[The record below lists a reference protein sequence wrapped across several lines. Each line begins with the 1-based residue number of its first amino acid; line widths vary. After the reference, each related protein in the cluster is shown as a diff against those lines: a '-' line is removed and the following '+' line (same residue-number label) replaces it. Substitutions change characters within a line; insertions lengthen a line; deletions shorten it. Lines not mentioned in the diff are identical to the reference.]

1 VTVVRVGAEV
11 IGRDDELAILDDFL
25 AQREGLP
32 RALVLEG
39 EAGIGKTALWRAAL
53 EAAEAASYTVLA
65 ARPSESETKI
75 AYAVLR
81 DLISAS
87 FVEVS
92 SQLPAPQRRALEV
105 ALLMA
110 DPVGDAPD
118 PGAIGVATI
127 STLHELATRG
137 PLVVALDDAQWMDA
151 PSASALTFAAR
162 RLEELPV
169 ALLLAVRSPD
179 PGAVPHAL
187 ARALPDERVRRER
200 VGPLSLGAIQALL
213 RLRLE
218 LTLSRPVLT
227 RLCQISGGNPFV
239 ALELGRAL
247 KRRGSD
253 VAHAREL
260 PVPTLLREL
269 VEERLSALPGV
280 TRDVLV
286 HAAVLAQPSVAL
298 LEDALG
304 DEAESRLGPAVEAQ
318 VIELDAGRVAFS
330 HPLLASVLVSTLA
343 ARERRRVHRRLA
355 EVVRD
360 PEERARHLSLAAE
373 RPDAAVADALDSAGG
388 LARSRGA
395 PDAAAELFEQARRL
409 TPTDRHEDRRQRT
422 VRAAECHFEAGE
434 TQRAEVL
441 LEEALASSPS
451 GRQRAEVL
459 LRLAWV
465 RGHADNLALADG
477 LAQALNE
484 AEGET
489 GVRAEIEN
497 ALAWASHMSGDL
509 AAAARH
515 ARSALDLAE
524 ESGEAMT
531 LAPLLANV
539 ALLEFL
545 RGGGVDRAVLDRAL
559 ALEANSADMGGTIGP
574 SWILATLCL
583 WTGELDGARTTL
595 NALQR
600 RATET
605 GDERAIPLILDC
617 LGRVAW
623 AEGDWPRAERYAA
636 EAIAAALRNAH
647 ETERTF
653 ALATKALLAAHRGS
667 VDVARATIDEG
678 LALADQTGMRP
689 AGFEFRAIS
698 GFLELSLGDLA
709 AAEAQL
715 TPLRRDLAAG
725 GFHEPAAVGFRFHPN
740 LIEALVGL
748 GRLDEAEQLLE
759 EFEEAAR
766 RLDRPWALATGAR
779 CRALLCSTRA
789 DLAGAH
795 VALDEA
801 RRAHERVGEP
811 FELARTL
818 LAQGLVERRARRRAA
833 ARESLEAA
841 LALFE
846 GLGARLWDGRARAE
860 LGRVG
865 GRAPA
870 SEGELTATERR
881 VAELV
886 AEGRSNKEVAA
897 LLFVTVKT
905 VERNL
910 TRVYEKLGVR
920 SRTQL
925 ASRLAAA
932 RE

>member
-1 VTVVRVGAEV
+1 M
-11 IGRDDELAILDDFL
+11 GRDDELAVLDEFL
-25 AQREGLP
+25 ALREGLP

-65 ARPSESETKI
+65 ARPSEPETKI

-81 DLISAS
+81 DLIGAS
-87 FVEVS
+87 FAEVS
-92 SQLPAPQRRALEV
+92 SHVPAPQRRVLEV
-105 ALLMA
+105 ALLLA
-110 DPVGDAPD
+110 DPVGEAPD
-118 PGAIGVATI
+118 PGAIGVATL
-127 STLHELATRG
+127 STLRELATWG
-137 PLVVALDDAQWMDA
+137 PLVVALDDAQWIDA

-179 PGAVPHAL
+179 PGAAPLAL
-187 ARALPDERVRRER
+187 ATALPDERVRRER
-200 VGPLSLGAIQALL
+200 VGPLSLGAIQALI

-227 RLCQISGGNPFV
+227 RLRQVSGGNPFF

-247 KRRGSD
+247 KRRGGD
-253 VAHAREL
+253 VARAREL

-269 VEERLSALPGV
+269 VGERLSALPRA
-280 TRDVLV
+280 TREVLA
-286 HAAVLAQPSVAL
+286 HAAGLAQPSVAL
-298 LEDALG
+298 LEAALG
-304 DEAESRLGPAVEAQ
+304 DDAESRLRPAVQAQ
-318 VIELDAGRVAFS
+318 VIELDGGRVAFS
-330 HPLLASVLVSTLA
+330 HPLLASVLVSTLT

-355 EVVRD
+355 DVVRD

-373 RPDAAVADALDSAGG
+373 RPDAAVADALDSAGD

-395 PDAAAELFEQARRL
+395 PDAAAELFEEARRL
-409 TPTDRHEDRRQRT
+409 TPADRHEDRRRRT
-422 VRAAECHFEAGE
+422 VRAAKCHFEAGE
-434 TQRAEVL
+434 TRRAEEL
-441 LEEALASSPS
+441 LEEAVAASPS
-451 GRQRAEVL
+451 GRLRAEVL

-465 RGHADNLALADG
+465 RGHADNLALVDG
-477 LAQALNE
+477 LARVLNE
-484 AEGET
+484 AEGGT
-489 GVRAEIEN
+489 RVRAEIEN
-497 ALAWASHMSGDL
+497 ALAWVSQMSLDL
-509 AAAARH
+509 VAAARH

-524 ESGEAMT
+524 ELGEAT
-531 LAPLLANV
+531 ILAPVLANV
-539 ALLEFL
+539 AQIEFL
-545 RGGGVDRAVLDRAL
+545 QGRGVDQGVLDRAL
-559 ALEANSADMGGTIGP
+559 ALEPNIPDTGIIGLRP
-574 SWILATLCL
+574 SWVLTLL
-583 WTGELDGARTTL
+583 RVWTGEFDGARATL
-595 NALQR
+595 NALHR
-600 RATET
+600 RATEA
-605 GDERAIPLILDC
+605 GDESAIPSILDC

-623 AEGDWPRAERYAA
+623 AEGDWPRADRNVA
-636 EAIAAALRNAH
+636 EAIAAALRNAN
-647 ETERTF
+647 EAERAW
-653 ALATKALLAAHRGS
+653 ALAMKALLAAHRGS
-667 VDVARATIDEG
+667 VDEARAIIDEG
-678 LALADQTGMRP
+678 LALADQTGMRL
-689 AGFEFRAIS
+689 AAFEFRATS

-725 GFHEPAAVGFRFHPN
+725 GLREPAVVGLRFHPN

-759 EFEEAAR
+759 EFEEDAR

-779 CRALLCSTRA
+779 CRALLFSARG
-789 DLAGAH
+789 DLAGAL
-795 VALDEA
+795 VALDDA

-818 LAQGLVERRARRRAA
+818 LAAGVVERRAKRRAA

-846 GLGARLWDGRARAE
+846 GLGARLWEARARTE
-860 LGRVG
+860 LARVG
-865 GRAPA
+865 GRTPA
-870 SEGELTATERR
+870 GRGVLTTTERR

-897 LLFVTVKT
+897 VLFVTVKT

-910 TRVYEKLGVR
+910 TQVYEKLGVR

-925 ASRLAAA
+925 ASRLAAV